1 MGTVI
6 LDTSMSLDGFMTA
19 DNRTAGGAARLR
31 RRGAH
36 AVGDRRQGGRRL
48 LSKWVGNLGASIAG
62 RVTYDT
68 SLPWWGPNGP
78 SGDARRP
85 LFVVT
90 HEAPQ
95 DTLENGVYSF
105 VTDGIDSALARAQ
118 AAAGDKDVVVM
129 GGANIGRQFLRAGL
143 IDEVQIH
150 LVPVVLGAGTP
161 MFDDVGRLELT
172 TLEAVRSERATHLR
186 FRSNAHGSE
195 PERTRRADHPGSWD

>member
-19 DNRTAGGAARLR
+19 DNRSAEVPLGTGGEVLTKWAMDD
-31 RRGAH
+31 
-36 AVGDRRQGGRRL
+36 AVGVEL
-48 LSKWVGNLGASIAG
+48 LGAWVGNLGASIAG

-78 SGDARRP
+78 SGEARRP

-90 HEAPQ
+90 HEAPE

-105 VTDGIDSALARAQ
+105 VTDGIERALAKAQ

-129 GGANIGRQFLRAGL
+129 GGANLGRQYLRAGL
-143 IDEVQIH
+143 VDEVQIH

-161 MFDDVGRLELT
+161 MFDGVGRLDLT
-172 TLEAVRSERATHLR
+172 TLEAIRSERATHLR
-186 FRSNAHGSE
+186 FRI
-195 PERTRRADHPGSWD
+195 HPR

>member
-6 LDTSMSLDGFMTA
+6 LATSMSLDGFITA
-19 DNRTAGGAARLR
+19 DNRTAEVPLGEGGEVLTQWAMDDAA
-31 RRGAH
+31 G
-36 AVGDRRQGGRRL
+36 VEL
-48 LSKWVGNLGASIAG
+48 LGKWVGNLGASIAG

-90 HEAPQ
+90 HQAPQ

-105 VTDGIDSALARAQ
+105 VTDGINGALAQAQ

-129 GGANIGRQFLRAGL
+129 GGANVGRQYLRAGL

-161 MFDDVGRLELT
+161 MFDDVGRLDLT
-172 TLEAVRSERATHLR
+172 TLEAVRSEHATHLR
-186 FRSNAHGSE
+186 YRI
-195 PERTRRADHPGSWD
+195 ERR

>member
-19 DNRTAGGAARLR
+19 DDRTPDAPLGAGGEVLTQWAMDDDT
-31 RRGAH
+31 G
-36 AVGDRRQGGRRL
+36 VEL
-48 LSKWVGNLGASIAG
+48 LGKWVGNLGASIAG

-90 HEAPQ
+90 HQAPR

-105 VTDGIDSALARAQ
+105 VTNGIESALAQAQ
-118 AAAGDKDVVVM
+118 AAAGEKDVVVM
-129 GGANIGRQFLRAGL
+129 GGANVARQYLRAGL
-143 IDEVQIH
+143 VDEVQIH

-161 MFDDVGRLELT
+161 MFDGVGRLDLR
-172 TLEAVRSERATHLR
+172 TLEAIRSEHATHLR
-186 FRSNAHGSE
+186 FRIQ
-195 PERTRRADHPGSWD
+195 PR

>member
-19 DNRTAGGAARLR
+19 DNRTAEVPLGEGGEVLTQWAMDDAA
-31 RRGAH
+31 GVA
-36 AVGDRRQGGRRL
+36 L
-48 LSKWVGNLGASIAG
+48 LGKWVGNLGASIAG

-90 HEAPQ
+90 HEAPA

-105 VTDGIDSALARAQ
+105 VTDGIGSALAQAQ

-129 GGANIGRQFLRAGL
+129 GGADLGRQYLRAGL

-150 LVPVVLGAGTP
+150 LVPVVLGGGTP
-161 MFDDVGRLELT
+161 MFDDVGRLDLT
-172 TLEAVRSERATHLR
+172 TLEAVRSEHATHLR
-186 FRSNAHGSE
+186 YRI
-195 PERTRRADHPGSWD
+195 ERR

>member
-19 DNRTAGGAARLR
+19 DNRTAELPLGEGGEVLTQWAMDDETGVELL
-31 RRGAH
+31 
-36 AVGDRRQGGRRL
+36 GR
-48 LSKWVGNLGASIAG
+48 WVGNLGASIAG

-90 HEAPQ
+90 HQAPQ

-105 VTDGIDSALARAQ
+105 VTDGIEGALARAQ
-118 AAAGDKDVVVM
+118 AAAGEKDVVVM
-129 GGANIGRQFLRAGL
+129 GGADVGRQYLRAGL

-161 MFDDVGRLELT
+161 MFDDVGRLDLT
-172 TLEAVRSERATHLR
+172 TLEAVPSEHATHLR
-186 FRSNAHGSE
+186 YRI
-195 PERTRRADHPGSWD
+195 ERR

>member
-19 DNRTAGGAARLR
+19 DNRTAEVPLGEGGEVLTQWAMDDAA
-31 RRGAH
+31 G
-36 AVGDRRQGGRRL
+36 VEL
-48 LSKWVGNLGASIAG
+48 LGKWVGNLGASIAG

-90 HEAPQ
+90 HQAPQ

-105 VTDGIDSALARAQ
+105 VTDGINGALAQAQ

-129 GGANIGRQFLRAGL
+129 GGANVGRQYLRAGL

-161 MFDDVGRLELT
+161 MFDDVGRLDLT
-172 TLEAVRSERATHLR
+172 TLEAVRSEHATHLR
-186 FRSNAHGSE
+186 YRI
-195 PERTRRADHPGSWD
+195 ERR

>member
-19 DNRTAGGAARLR
+19 DNRTAEVPLGEGGEVLTQWAIDDAA
-31 RRGAH
+31 G
-36 AVGDRRQGGRRL
+36 VEL
-48 LSKWVGNLGASIAG
+48 LGKWVGNLGASIAG

-90 HEAPQ
+90 HQAPQ

-105 VTDGIDSALARAQ
+105 VTDGIDRALAQAQ
-118 AAAGDKDVVVM
+118 AAAGDQDVVVM
-129 GGANIGRQFLRAGL
+129 GGADVGRQYLRAGL

-150 LVPVVLGAGTP
+150 LVPVVLGGGTP

-172 TLEAVRSERATHLR
+172 TLEVVRSEHATHLR
-186 FRSNAHGSE
+186 YRV
-195 PERTRRADHPGSWD
+195 ERR

>member
-19 DNRTAGGAARLR
+19 DNRSAEVPLGEGGEVLTQWAMDDAAG
-31 RRGAH
+31 
-36 AVGDRRQGGRRL
+36 VEL
-48 LSKWVGNLGASIAG
+48 LGKWVGNLGASIAG

-90 HEAPQ
+90 HQAPQ

-105 VTDGIDSALARAQ
+105 VTDGINGALAQAQ
-118 AAAGDKDVVVM
+118 AAAGDRDVVVM
-129 GGANIGRQFLRAGL
+129 GGADVGRQYLRAGL

-161 MFDDVGRLELT
+161 MFDDVGRLDLT
-172 TLEAVRSERATHLR
+172 TLEAVRSEHATHLR
-186 FRSNAHGSE
+186 YRI
-195 PERTRRADHPGSWD
+195 ERR

>member
-6 LDTSMSLDGFMTA
+6 LDTSISLDGFMTA
-19 DNRTAGGAARLR
+19 DDRTPDAPLGSGGEVLTRW
-31 RRGAH
+31 
-36 AVGDRRQGGRRL
+36 AVDDEVGTEL
-48 LSKWVGNLGASIAG
+48 LGTWVGNLGASIAG

-90 HEAPQ
+90 HEAPA

-105 VTDGIDSALARAQ
+105 VTDGIERALAKAQ

-129 GGANIGRQFLRAGL
+129 GGANLGRQYLRAGL
-143 IDEVQIH
+143 VDEVQIH
-150 LVPVVLGAGTP
+150 LVPVVLGGGTP
-161 MFDDVGRLELT
+161 MFDDVGRLDLT
-172 TLEAVRSERATHLR
+172 TLEAVRSEHATHLR
-186 FRSNAHGSE
+186 YRI
-195 PERTRRADHPGSWD
+195 ERR

>member
-19 DNRTAGGAARLR
+19 DNRTAEVPLGEGGEVLTQWAMDDAA
-31 RRGAH
+31 G
-36 AVGDRRQGGRRL
+36 VEL
-48 LSKWVGNLGASIAG
+48 LGEWVGNLGASIAG

-90 HEAPQ
+90 HQAPQ

-105 VTDGIDSALARAQ
+105 VTDGINGALAQAQ

-129 GGANIGRQFLRAGL
+129 GGANVGRQYLRAGL

-150 LVPVVLGAGTP
+150 LVPVVLGGGTP
-161 MFDDVGRLELT
+161 MFDDVGRLDLT
-172 TLEAVRSERATHLR
+172 TLEAVRSEHATHLR
-186 FRSNAHGSE
+186 YRI
-195 PERTRRADHPGSWD
+195 ERR

>member
-19 DNRTAGGAARLR
+19 DDRTPEAPLGAGGEVLTQWAMDDDK
-31 RRGAH
+31 G
-36 AVGDRRQGGRRL
+36 VEL
-48 LSKWVGNLGASIAG
+48 LGKWVGNLGASIAG

-90 HEAPQ
+90 HQAPR

-105 VTDGIDSALARAQ
+105 VTNGIESALAQAQ
-118 AAAGDKDVVVM
+118 AAAGEKDVVVM
-129 GGANIGRQFLRAGL
+129 GGANVARQYLRAGL
-143 IDEVQIH
+143 VDEVQIH

-161 MFDDVGRLELT
+161 MFDGVGRLDLT
-172 TLEAVRSERATHLR
+172 TLEAIRSEHATHLR
-186 FRSNAHGSE
+186 FRIQ
-195 PERTRRADHPGSWD
+195 PR

>member
-1 MGTVI
+1 MTQVLI
-6 LDTSMSLDGFMTA
+6 DATMSLDGFMTA
-19 DNRTAGGAARLR
+19 DNRTAEVPLGAGGEVLTQWAMDDKA
-31 RRGAH
+31 G
-36 AVGDRRQGGRRL
+36 VEL

-90 HEAPQ
+90 HEAPP

-129 GGANIGRQFLRAGL
+129 GGANVGRQFLRAGL

-161 MFDDVGRLELT
+161 MFDDIGRLELT
-172 TLEAVRSERATHLR
+172 TLEAVRSEHATHLR
-186 FRSNAHGSE
+186 FRV
-195 PERTRRADHPGSWD
+195 ER